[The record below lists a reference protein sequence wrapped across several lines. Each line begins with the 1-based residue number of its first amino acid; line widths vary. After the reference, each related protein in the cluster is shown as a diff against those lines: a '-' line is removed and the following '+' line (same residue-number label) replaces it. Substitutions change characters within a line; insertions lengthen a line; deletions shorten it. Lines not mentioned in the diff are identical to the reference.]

1 MARSLPLA
9 LVALTLLWVAGCG
22 GGETTAPLPETVE
35 GTVEQEEA
43 PTVAEGDPEAGAEV
57 FTEVAQPTCGSC
69 HTYEP
74 AGTEAEVG
82 PNLNEALADMSP
94 EEVREAIVDPD
105 AEIAEGFAAGIMPGT
120 YGESLSEEQLADL
133 VAFLTQGG

>member
-9 LVALTLLWVAGCG
+9 LVLLVFLLAAGCG
-22 GGETTAPLPETVE
+22 GGETAAPLPETVE

-57 FTEVAQPTCGSC
+57 FTQTAQPTCGSC
-69 HTYEP
+69 HTYGP
-74 AGTEAEVG
+74 AGTEAQVG
-82 PNLNEALADMSP
+82 PNLDDVLSDMSP
-94 EEVREAIVDPD
+94 EEIHEAIVNPD
-105 AEIAEGFAAGIMPGT
+105 AEIAEGFSAGIMPGT